1 MLAQFVFAMPMFFHY
16 LMLTSGTVKNFLQA
30 TKGAEGGE
38 MDEHA
43 TGRLRHEGVDVRFQL
58 LLVINNI

>member
-1 MLAQFVFAMPMFFHY
+1 
-16 LMLTSGTVKNFLQA
+16 MLTSGTVKNFLQA